1 MKHVFFFY
9 VAFFAIIVKLRQL
22 SRNVKIRHF
31 LSQKNAF
38 RVVSRRKWHVLRSEP
53 TPHLNLL
60 CQCQLSVVSHFEVG
74 AGGVKNHPVLY
85 IFKMG
90 LKTGR
95 SEMCLKIQKDF
106 VRKQF
111 AERMRRWQQRKES
124 PTKKLKSNYPEG
136 CSKKHLF

>member
-1 MKHVFFFY
+1 MY
-9 VAFFAIIVKLRQL
+9 CDPSRLRIL
-22 SRNVKIRHF
+22 ICSANV
-31 LSQKNAF
+31 N
-38 RVVSRRKWHVLRSEP
+38 
-53 TPHLNLL
+53 
-60 CQCQLSVVSHFEVG
+60 CQLFHILRW
-74 AGGVKNHPVLY
+74 VKNHPVLY

-136 CSKKHLF
+136 CSKNTFFNNYPGGCQIITINFYTNTNTGADFIGTKYTYGSVSRGRGK